1 MSNATGTGIQGDILV
16 VDDTPTNLQ
25 LLTKM
30 LTVEGYGVRAVTS
43 GAMAL
48 TVVHHSP
55 PELILLDIRMPQM
68 DGYEVCRKLKAN
80 PQTAAIPV
88 IFLSALAETEDK
100 ANALK
105 AGAVDYITKPFQIAE
120 VIMRVKTHL
129 TLRRLQQQ
137 LSVPPTDP
145 VRQSARD
152 QPVTHKI
159 PAHSLEDVTVLSAN
173 LVNCTALT
181 KQTSPIEFLSYLN
194 QVFATFDQLVER
206 YRLVRISAVGAE
218 YKVVSSS
225 PEMSGKSER
234 DPIVAIAD
242 LALTMQQVVTQ
253 FQPETGTKLQLRI
266 GIAVGSGVVS
276 LEEETFGDVCKS
288 HRSPIGKLSG
298 TAVDLA
304 ELLQHHGKVG
314 QIQTTATVF
323 AQLQGKYIFEVG
335 QSIEVQGGGEI
346 KTFWLN
352 GKKTQ

>member
-1 MSNATGTGIQGDILV
+1 MRNSTATGIQGDILV
-16 VDDTPTNLQ
+16 VDDTPANLQ

-105 AGAVDYITKPFQIAE
+105 AGAADYITKPFQIAE

-137 LSVPPTDP
+137 LSAP
-145 VRQSARD
+145 
-152 QPVTHKI
+152 
-159 PAHSLEDVTVLSAN
+159 PAHLLQGTVVEQPATEKTPVHFLGDVTVLSAN

-181 KQTSPIEFLSYLN
+181 RHLSPIKFLSYLN
-194 QVFATFDQLVER
+194 QIFAAFDQLVEQHH
-206 YRLVRISAVGAE
+206 LIRISAVGAE
-218 YKVVSSS
+218 YKVVSSA
-225 PEMSGKSER
+225 PGTGDEAEG
-234 DPIVAIAD
+234 DPIAAIAD
-242 LALTMQQVVTQ
+242 LALAMQQVVTQ
-253 FQPETGTKLQLRI
+253 FQPEAGADFQLKI
-266 GIAVGSGVVS
+266 GIALGSGVVS
-276 LEEETFGDVCKS
+276 LEEKILGDACNS
-288 HRSPIGKLSG
+288 YRSSIGELSG
-298 TAVDLA
+298 IAVDLA
-304 ELLQHHGKVG
+304 ELLQDHGKVG
-314 QIQTTATVF
+314 QIQTTADVF
-323 AQLQGKYIFEVG
+323 ARLQGEYVFEVG
-335 QSIEVQGGGEI
+335 QSIVVQGVGEI

-352 GKKTQ
+352 RRRPY

>member
-1 MSNATGTGIQGDILV
+1 MSNSTGTGVQGDILV
-16 VDDTPTNLQ
+16 VDDTPANLQ

-137 LSVPPTDP
+137 LPVLPTDP
-145 VRQSARD
+145 VQQSAAE
-152 QPVTHKI
+152 QPVTEKAPVHF
-159 PAHSLEDVTVLSAN
+159 LEDVTVLSAN

-181 KQTSPIEFLSYLN
+181 KRLSPIEFLSYLN
-194 QVFATFDQLVER
+194 QVFAAFDQLVER
-206 YRLVRISAVGAE
+206 YRLVRISAIGAE

-225 PEMSGKSER
+225 SGTEGKSER

-242 LALTMQQVVTQ
+242 LALAMQQVVTQ
-253 FQPETGTKLQLRI
+253 FQPEAGTEIHLKV
-266 GIAVGSGVVS
+266 GIALGSGVVS
-276 LEEETFGDVCKS
+276 LEEETCGDVCNS
-288 HRSPIGKLSG
+288 HRSPIGELSG

-314 QIQTTATVF
+314 QIQTTANVF
-323 AQLQGKYIFEVG
+323 ARLQGKYIFEAG
-335 QSIEVQGGGEI
+335 QSIEVQGVGEI
-346 KTFWLN
+346 KTFCLSKN
-352 GKKTQ
+352 TP